1 MIMMKALYMTSFFT
15 GILLDRAI
23 PLFHCRFHGYRY
35 LSSPVKCGLYTNAST
50 SIKPKTI
57 ANIQSKLL
65 KRPVDTPTYADLG
78 A

>member
-1 MIMMKALYMTSFFT
+1 MMKALYMTPFFAF
-15 GILLDRAI
+15 ILLDQAI
-23 PLFHCRFHGYRY
+23 TLFRCRFHGYRY

-65 KRPVDTPTYADLG
+65 KRPVDTPTYADL
-78 A
+78 AA